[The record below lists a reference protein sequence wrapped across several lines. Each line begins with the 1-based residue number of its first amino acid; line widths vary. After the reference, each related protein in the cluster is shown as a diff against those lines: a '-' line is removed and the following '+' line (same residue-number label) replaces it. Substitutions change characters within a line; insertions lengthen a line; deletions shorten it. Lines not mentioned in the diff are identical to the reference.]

1 MERFDF
7 VVIGGG
13 IFGCYA
19 ALYLAGKGAKVALLE
34 KEAQLFQKASLVNQ
48 ARLHSG
54 YHYPR
59 SIATAALSDEHKERF
74 TAEHRR
80 FVNFSFEKYY
90 AIDRFGSFTD
100 PSQFERFCRYLNIPC
115 ERVSEHPLF
124 NFDRVEALY
133 RTEEYSFDP
142 VLLKEYYTGKV
153 ENTRGIAVFKN
164 VLTQTAWV
172 EGKEW
177 ILEIASSA
185 PSRPPDFQTT
195 SNFKIETPV
204 VVNATYAATNATNR
218 LFGAGD
224 LALTHEI
231 SEIAFVTSPQFNG
244 KGLTV
249 MDGPF
254 GSIMPYG
261 LSGLLSLS
269 SVAYT
274 HHKISYDNLPRFDCQ
289 TETDPGCRPEAPGIC
304 TNCPRRPASNASKML
319 AQMRQ
324 YLSESVHFDHLFSY
338 FTIKSKLK
346 ANYIDDGRPTEISL
360 LRSEPAL
367 YCLFAGKVNS
377 IYEVEKIL

>member
-1 MERFDF
+1 MQRFDF

-34 KEAQLFQKASLVNQ
+34 KEARLFQKASLVNQ
-48 ARLHSG
+48 ARLHGG

-59 SIATAALSDEHKERF
+59 SIVTAAMSDEHKERF
-74 TAEHRR
+74 TEEHRQ
-80 FVNFSFEKYY
+80 FVNFSFEKFY

-100 PSQFERFCRYLNIPC
+100 PLQFERFCEYLNIRC
-115 ERVSEHPLF
+115 ERILEHNLF
-124 NFDRVEALY
+124 NFNRLESLY
-133 RTEEYSFDP
+133 RTEEFSFDP
-142 VLLKEYYTGKV
+142 VLLKEFYTQKA
-153 ENTRGIAVFKN
+153 ENTPSIAVFKN
-164 VLTQTAWV
+164 VQAQAAHTA
-172 EGKEW
+172 GKEW
-177 ILEIASSA
+177 VLEII
-185 PSRPPDFQTT
+185 
-195 SNFKIETPV
+195 SNVLQSPNFRLQTPV
-204 VVNATYAATNATNR
+204 VINATYAATNAVNR
-218 LFGAGD
+218 LFGVED

-231 SEIAFVTSPQFNG
+231 SEIAFVNSPQFNG

-289 TETDPGCRPEAPGIC
+289 TSEDPRCRPEAPGIC
-304 TNCPRRPASNASKML
+304 TDCPRRPDSNAYKML

-324 YLSESVHFDHLFSY
+324 YFSEAVQFDHLFSY

-346 ANYIDDGRPTEISL
+346 ASHIDDGRPTEISL
-360 LRSEPAL
+360 LRTEPRF
-367 YCLFAGKVNS
+367 YCLFAGKINS
-377 IYEVEKIL
+377 IYEVEKIV